1 MVHKRRRRTQAMS
14 KRLSKME
21 KQLTP
26 LLKTF
31 EQRFVD
37 ISPANSQAQSVTTGG
52 WYYGMGTY
60 APTLDA
66 TVSAGGTGSSTSA
79 LPDNL
84 RIGNKI
90 TVKSI
95 HFRGNLE
102 VAQSLPVIPTETDN
116 QIRLL
121 AVLFPDYDSTN
132 TLSSAQIVKQ
142 VLQQYDGGVTG
153 SALSPYAAIYSP
165 YKARIDNVNAQAMV
179 KYKVLYDKKFDL
191 FNNRQATNANG
202 AYSKQNWRL
211 DFNIKLKF
219 KRGLVVTYDK
229 PLSTEPSINNIVLM
243 AVSDSSAPPHPAI
256 RVISRMKYMDA

>member
-1 MVHKRRRRTQAMS
+1 MGRRFKSSAMKKRIAA
-14 KRLSKME
+14 ME
-21 KQLTP
+21 KKLTP

-37 ISPANSQAQSVTTGG
+37 ISPQLSQAQSVTTGG
-52 WYYGMGTY
+52 WYYGMGKY
-60 APTLDA
+60 APTVDA
-66 TVSAGGTGSSTSA
+66 GSTAVGTGTSIA

-102 VAQSLPVIPTETDN
+102 VAQSIPVIPTETDN

-121 AVLFPDYDSTN
+121 AVLFPDWDSSN
-132 TLSSAQIVKQ
+132 TLTSAQILKQ
-142 VLQQYDGGVTG
+142 VIQQYDASATG
-153 SALSPYAAIYSP
+153 SALSPYTAMYSP
-165 YKARIDNVNAQAMV
+165 YKARVDTTNNQPMV

-211 DFNIKLKF
+211 DYNIKLKF
-219 KRGLVVTYDK
+219 PKGLVVQYDK
-229 PLSTEPSINNIVLM
+229 PLSVEPSINNVVLM
-243 AVSDSSAPPHPAI
+243 AVSDSSAPPHPGI
-256 RVISRMKYMDA
+256 RVVSRMKYMDA

>member
-1 MVHKRRRRTQAMS
+1 MVRRRRRTQAMS

-37 ISPANSQAQSVTTGG
+37 ISPANSQAQSVDIGG

-60 APTLDA
+60 APTIDA
-66 TVSAGGTGSSTSA
+66 TVSSGAAGNVA

-121 AVLFPDYDSTN
+121 AVLFPDYDSSN
-132 TLSSAQIVKQ
+132 TLTPAQIVKQ
-142 VLQQYDGGVTG
+142 VLQQYDGGATG
-153 SALSPYAAIYSP
+153 SPLAPYTTMYSP
-165 YKARIDNVNAQAMV
+165 YKARIDNINAQPMV

-219 KRGLVVTYDK
+219 KKGLVCTYDK

-243 AVSDSSAPPHPAI
+243 AVSDSAAPPHPAI
-256 RVISRMKYMDA
+256 RVVSRMKYMDA

>member
-1 MVHKRRRRTQAMS
+1 MVRKRRSSRAMS
-14 KRLSKME
+14 KRITKME

-37 ISPANSQAQSVTTGG
+37 ISPQNSQAQSVTIGG
-52 WYYGMGTY
+52 WYYGMGKY
-60 APTLDA
+60 APTIDA
-66 TVSAGGTGSSTSA
+66 GSSSTPGGGTSIA
-79 LPDNL
+79 LPDNV

-90 TVKSI
+90 TVKSVR
-95 HFRGNLE
+95 FRGNLE
-102 VAQSLPVIPTETDN
+102 VAQSNPVIPTETDN

-121 AVLFPDYDSTN
+121 AVLFPDWDSTN
-132 TLSSAQIVKQ
+132 TLTSAQILKQ
-142 VLQQYDGGVTG
+142 VIQQYDGGATG
-153 SALSPYAAIYSP
+153 SALSPYATMYSP
-165 YKARIDNVNAQAMV
+165 YKARVDLTNNQPMV

-211 DFNIKLKF
+211 DYNIHLKF
-219 KRGLVVTYDK
+219 KKGLVVQYDK

-256 RVISRMKYMDA
+256 RVVSRMKYMDA

>member
-1 MVHKRRRRTQAMS
+1 MVRRRQKRSGMS
-14 KRLSKME
+14 KRISKME

-37 ISPANSQAQSVTTGG
+37 ISPANSQAQSVDIGG

-60 APTLDA
+60 APTTDA
-66 TVSAGGTGSSTSA
+66 GSTTGTGASIA
-79 LPDNL
+79 LPDNV

-132 TLSSAQIVKQ
+132 TLTPAQIVKQ
-142 VLQQYDGGVTG
+142 VLQQYDGGATG
-153 SALSPYAAIYSP
+153 SPLAPYTTMYSP
-165 YKARIDNVNAQAMV
+165 YKARIDNINNQAMV

-219 KRGLVVTYDK
+219 KKGLVVTYDK
-229 PLSTEPSINNIVLM
+229 PLSTEPSINNVVLM
-243 AVSDSSAPPHPAI
+243 AVSDSAAPPHPAI
-256 RVISRMKYMDA
+256 RVVSRMKYMDA

>member
-1 MVHKRRRRTQAMS
+1 MGKRFKRTSGMK
-14 KRLSKME
+14 KRIRTIE
-21 KQLTP
+21 KKLTP

-37 ISPANSQAQSVTTGG
+37 ITPALSQAQSVDVGG
-52 WYYGMGTY
+52 WYYGMGRY
-60 APTLDA
+60 APTIDA
-66 TVSAGGTGSSTSA
+66 STTGGAAGPSA

-102 VAQSLPVIPTETDN
+102 VAQSIPVIPTETDN

-132 TLSSAQIVKQ
+132 TLTPAQIVKQ
-142 VLQQYDGGVTG
+142 VLQQYDGGATG
-153 SALSPYAAIYSP
+153 SPLAPYVPMYSP
-165 YKARIDNVNAQAMV
+165 YKARIDQTNSQPMV

-211 DFNIKLKF
+211 DYNIKLKF
-219 KRGLVVTYDK
+219 PKGLVVTYDK
-229 PLSTEPSINNIVLM
+229 PLDVEPSINNIVLM
-243 AVSDSSAPPHPAI
+243 AVSDSAAPPHPGI
-256 RVISRMKYMDA
+256 RVVSRMKYMDA

>member
-1 MVHKRRRRTQAMS
+1 MGKRQKRTSGMK
-14 KRLSKME
+14 KRIRTIE
-21 KQLTP
+21 KKLTP

-37 ISPANSQAQSVTTGG
+37 ISPANSQAQSVDIGG
-52 WYYGMGTY
+52 WYYGMGKY
-60 APTLDA
+60 APTVDA
-66 TVSAGGTGSSTSA
+66 SIGSTAGAQSA

-121 AVLFPDYDSTN
+121 AVLFPDYDSSN
-132 TLSSAQIVKQ
+132 TLTPAQIVKQ
-142 VLQQYDGGVTG
+142 VLQQYDGGATG
-153 SALSPYAAIYSP
+153 SPLAPYATMYSP
-165 YKARIDNVNAQAMV
+165 YKARIDTLNSQAMV

-202 AYSKQNWRL
+202 AYAGQNWRL

-219 KRGLVVTYDK
+219 KKGLVVTYDK
-229 PLSTEPSINNIVLM
+229 PLSTEPSINNVVLM

-256 RVISRMKYMDA
+256 RVVSRMKYMDA